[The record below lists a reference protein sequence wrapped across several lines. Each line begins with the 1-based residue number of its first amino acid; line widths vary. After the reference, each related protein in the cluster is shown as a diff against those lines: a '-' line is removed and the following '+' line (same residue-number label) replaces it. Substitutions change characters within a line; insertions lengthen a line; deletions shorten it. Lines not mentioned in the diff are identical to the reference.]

1 MDAKS
6 RFKVVREH
14 TQLSMDAFGKAIGLS
29 ASGVSAIEYGT
40 RCMGEKHV
48 KLICAAFPE
57 ISEDWLRTG
66 EGEMLKPK
74 SNADLISGL
83 TDSPVIRAILEA
95 YLELTPQNRKIF
107 EDFFSDVCRRHAESQ
122 TPPGDAAM
130 SAARA
135 GEEPRPVQPES
146 LSG

>member
-1 MDAKS
+1 MNK
-6 RFKVVREH
+6 RIRE
-14 TQLSMDAFGKAIGLS
+14 LREKLGLS
-29 ASGVSAIEYGT
+29 QTKFAERMGMTRSMVSNMELGLVDIPEYRIGTIIKEFGVN
-40 RCMGEKHV
+40 RH
-48 KLICAAFPE
+48 
-57 ISEDWLRTG
+57 WLETG

-95 YLELTPQNRKIF
+95 YLELTPQERKIF
-107 EDFFSDVCRRHAESQ
+107 ENYVSDVCRRYAESQ

-135 GEEPRPVQPES
+135 GKEPRPVQPES